1 MKQMPLPRATFAQ
14 LRSFEAVARLGGIT
28 RAAEAL
34 HLTQPTVSTQIRE
47 LSDGVGTAL
56 LVPAG
61 RGVQLTDAGRT
72 LLHTVQAMFSQ
83 WQAFTDTVDDL
94 RGLRRGVLRLAGV
107 STSEYF
113 IAQMLK
119 PFVALHPG
127 VEVDLAVENRDAVV
141 LRLQR
146 EQDDLAI
153 MMMPPPD
160 MPLFSY
166 PFMTNPLVVIGA
178 TGHPWLQRKRVP
190 LAQLAAQ
197 PLLMREAGS
206 GTRQATLEHFKQH
219 QLVPEL
225 RMTLGSNEALK
236 HAVAADGGVG
246 VISRHALAADP
257 AQDGL
262 CLLPVATFPIRRSWQ
277 LVWRSDRRQPL
288 AASAFLAF
296 VKAQSGAAVAQA
308 L

>member
-1 MKQMPLPRATFAQ
+1 MNALPPPRATFAQ
-14 LRSFEAVARLGGIT
+14 LRTFEAVARLGGVT
-28 RAAEAL
+28 KAAQAL

-72 LLHTVQAMFSQ
+72 LLRTVQAMFGH
-83 WQAFTDTVDDL
+83 WQAFTDAVDDL

-141 LRLQR
+141 QRLQR

-160 MPLFSY
+160 MALSSY
-166 PFMTNPLVVIGA
+166 PFMANPLVVIGP
-178 TGHPWLQRKRVP
+178 TGHPWLQRKRMP

-206 GTRQATLEHFKQH
+206 GTRQAALEHLKQH
-219 QLVPEL
+219 ALTPEL

-236 HAVAADGGVG
+236 HAVAAGLGVG

-262 CLLPVATFPIRRSWQ
+262 ALLPVATFPIRRSWQ
-277 LVWRSDRRQPL
+277 LVWRSDRRLPL
-288 AASAFLAF
+288 AASTFLAF
-296 VKAQSGAAVAQA
+296 VKAQSGAAIAQTE
-308 L
+308 